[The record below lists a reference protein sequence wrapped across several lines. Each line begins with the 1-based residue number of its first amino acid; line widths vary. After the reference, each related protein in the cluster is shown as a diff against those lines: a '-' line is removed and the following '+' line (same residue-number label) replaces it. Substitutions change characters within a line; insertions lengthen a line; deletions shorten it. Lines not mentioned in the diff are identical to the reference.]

1 LTALPG
7 DDMNHTVKRTMK
19 LSISIALLYFFFGPR
34 LHAQDSA
41 GKILSPDNFI
51 GIVKQF
57 HPVIRQANINI
68 QKAAADIT
76 TARAGFDPSVYLETD
91 QKTFD
96 GKNYYNYVNPELK
109 IPTWYGIEVK
119 AGLEN
124 NGGQF
129 LNSEVSPGQSS
140 YIGLSVPL
148 AKNLL
153 MDKRRAVLQQAKIF
167 KSQTE
172 AERLNII
179 NDLLYNAYSAYWN
192 WVKEYQ
198 VFAILSNAVKINEAR
213 FELVKIAYRQG
224 DRPAID
230 TVEALAQL
238 QNFHFLQ
245 SESQVNLRNASVEVS
260 NFLWLANNRFYQLGE
275 DVKPEDDWS
284 KQSTTSL
291 PLPVL
296 EELLYNARLTHPK
309 LIMYNYKLQWL
320 EVERK
325 LKFQSLLPT
334 VNVRANLLNKGYDMF
349 NGIGKTGFYENNNK
363 FGLEIGLPLRLSE
376 GRGGYRAAKLKI
388 EETNLEISLQQQ
400 AIENKVKIYYNEL
413 LGLQQQVKIYEAA
426 FQNYQSLFRG
436 EDTRF
441 KAGESSLFLL
451 NTRENKQLEAQQ
463 KLVEL
468 QTKYF
473 KALQAV
479 QWAAG
484 QLR

>member
-1 LTALPG
+1 
-7 DDMNHTVKRTMK
+7 MK
-19 LSISIALLYFFFGPR
+19 LFISILLIFFFGSPFVQ
-34 LHAQDSA
+34 AQDSA
-41 GKILSPDNFI
+41 SKVLSPENFI
-51 GIVKQF
+51 AIVKQF
-57 HPVIRQANINI
+57 HPVIKQANIGI
-68 QKAAADIT
+68 EKAKAAIT
-76 TARAGFDPSVYLETD
+76 TARGGFDPSVYLESD

-96 GKNYYNYVNPELK
+96 GKNYYDYVNPELK

-129 LNSEVSPGQSS
+129 LNSEVSTGQSS

-167 KSQTE
+167 RGQTE
-172 AERLNII
+172 AERENII

-198 VFAILSNAVKINEAR
+198 VYSILTNTVKINEAR
-213 FELVKIAYRQG
+213 FDLVKIAYRQG
-224 DRPAID
+224 DRPGID

-238 QNFHFLQ
+238 QNFQFLL
-245 SESQVNLRNASVEVS
+245 SESQVNLRNAAVEVS
-260 NFLWLANNRFYQLGE
+260 NFLWLANNSFYQLGE
-275 DVKPEDDWS
+275 DVVPEDDWS
-284 KQSTTSL
+284 TQSLSNL

-296 EELLYNARLTHPK
+296 DELLYNARLTHPK
-309 LIMYNYKLQWL
+309 LKMFNYKLQWL

-349 NGIGKTGFYENNNK
+349 NGIGKRGFYENNNK

-376 GRGGYRAAKLKI
+376 GRGGYRTAKLKI
-388 EETNLEISLQQQ
+388 EETNLEVSLQQQ
-400 AIENKVKIYYNEL
+400 SIENKVKTYYNEL
-413 LGLQQQVKIYEAA
+413 LGLQQQVNIYEAA
-426 FQNYQSLFRG
+426 FQNYQTLFRG
-436 EDTRF
+436 EDIRF

-468 QTKYF
+468 KTKYF

>member
-1 LTALPG
+1 
-7 DDMNHTVKRTMK
+7 MK
-19 LSISIALLYFFFGPR
+19 PFISIFILFFFISP
-34 LHAQDSA
+34 LVPAQDSA
-41 GKILSPDNFI
+41 SKILSPENFI
-51 GIVKQF
+51 AIVKQF
-57 HPVIRQANINI
+57 HPVIKQANINI
-68 QKAAADIT
+68 EKAAADIT
-76 TARAGFDPSVYLETD
+76 TARGGFDPSIYLDTD

-96 GKNYYNYVNPELK
+96 GKNYYSYVNPELK

-129 LNSEVSPGQSS
+129 LNSETSTGQSS
-140 YIGLSVPL
+140 YVGLSVPL

-198 VFAILSNAVKINEAR
+198 VFSILTNTVKINETR
-213 FELVKIAYRQG
+213 FELIKIAYRQG

-230 TVEALAQL
+230 TVEAMAQL
-238 QNFHFLQ
+238 QSFQFLQ
-245 SESQVNLRNASVEVS
+245 SESQVRLRNTAVEVS
-260 NFLWLANNRFYQLGE
+260 NFLWLANNSFYQLGD
-275 DVKPEDDWS
+275 DVKPEDGWS
-284 KQSTTSL
+284 KQSIASL

-296 EELLYNARLTHPK
+296 DELLYNARLTHPK
-309 LIMYNYKLQWL
+309 LKMYNYKLQWL

-376 GRGGYRAAKLKI
+376 GRGGYRAARLKI
-388 EETNLEISLQQQ
+388 QETNLEISMQQQ
-400 AIENKVKIYYNEL
+400 AIENKVKTYYNEL

-426 FQNYQSLFRG
+426 FLNYQTLFRG

-468 QTKYF
+468 KTKYF